1 MVKLAPEFFA
11 DAAAQMR
18 SHAGVERTKMA
29 LKVRQREGT
38 ISAKTTD
45 GTTTLTTTVRTQGDF
60 KVLERIIGEYVSAC
74 TAFAPQALAGDDGGK
89 AGKKGKKG
97 KK

>member
-18 SHAGVERTKMA
+18 AHAGVDRTRLA
-29 LKVRQREGT
+29 LKVRQRDG
-38 ISAKTTD
+38 IVSAKTTD
-45 GTTTLTTTVRTQGDF
+45 GTTTLTTTVRTQGEF

-74 TAFAPQALAGDDGGK
+74 TAFAPASLGEDTGK

>member
-18 SHAGVERTKMA
+18 THAGVDRTRLA
-29 LKVRQREGT
+29 LKVRQREGIVT
-38 ISAKTTD
+38 AKTTD
-45 GTTTLTTTVRTQGDF
+45 GTTTLTTTVRTQGEF

-74 TAFAPQALAGDDGGK
+74 TAFAPQSIAGEDSGK